1 MTEEIIID
9 DIDVSEC
16 ERHCSD
22 NLNNPNMCYSDMTE
36 TYSNCNPK
44 EEQCYFYVTSIEKQ
58 LKRAEQKLKAIESV
72 ATDLLSLTNEY
83 DNCYHKDECNKC
95 DRVCQYRFVDN
106 ILQIVEGEN
115 DV

>member
-44 EEQCYFYVTSIEKQ
+44 EKQCYFYITSIEKQ
-58 LKRAEQKLKAIESV
+58 LKRAEQKLDKIKANCNE
-72 ATDLLSLTNEY
+72 TLS
-83 DNCYHKDECNKC
+83 ECSCKNPIIDIDC
-95 DRVCQYRFVDN
+95 RECTSGGRVEKAKE
-106 ILQIVEGEN
+106 ILQIIEGNEN
-115 DV
+115 E

>member
-44 EEQCYFYVTSIEKQ
+44 EKQCYFYITSIEKQ
-58 LKRAEQKLKAIESV
+58 LKRVGQKLEKIKNVVTDGDSLIQDYQTAYDLAI
-72 ATDLLSLTNEY
+72 D
-83 DNCYHKDECNKC
+83 
-95 DRVCQYRFVDN
+95 
-106 ILQIVEGEN
+106 ILQIIEEEEN
-115 DV
+115 E